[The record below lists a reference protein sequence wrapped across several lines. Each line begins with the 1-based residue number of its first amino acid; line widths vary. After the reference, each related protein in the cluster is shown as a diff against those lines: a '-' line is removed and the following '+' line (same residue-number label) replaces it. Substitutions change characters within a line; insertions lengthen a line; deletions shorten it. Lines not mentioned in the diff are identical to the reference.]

1 MGDTWHVRAMCQ
13 AHRKKED
20 ESEWDE
26 RRNLT
31 LVLAVERNKE
41 KKEKK
46 KGNKEKKEKKESER
60 KRKEKKL
67 VVLSLIFGVS
77 MIETRWTK
85 K

>member
-13 AHRKKED
+13 AHRKKV
-20 ESEWDE
+20 DE
-26 RRNLT
+26 RRNLIV
-31 LVLAVERNKE
+31 VLAVESNKE

-67 VVLSLIFGVS
+67 VVLPLIFAVPTIG
-77 MIETRWTK
+77 TCWTK